1 MEQSRVLAL
10 GLALAVSLPAAA
22 AARRPSFD
30 EEFDSPDRAFAVEDP
45 EISIVVYKEVTC
57 DSSALWL
64 SFEADSPA
72 ATRRRRAGALA
83 WLDACARLGVPIVGV
98 THHEYI
104 EVEPTAAGAR
114 NSGAILRNS
123 V

>member
-1 MEQSRVLAL
+1 MTTYR
-10 GLALAVSLPAAA
+10 
-22 AARRPSFD
+22 D
-30 EEFDSPDRAFAVEDP
+30 
-45 EISIVVYKEVTC
+45 K
-57 DSSALWL
+57 SALKYM
-64 SFEADSPA
+64 SD
-72 ATRRRRAGALA
+72 

-123 V
+123 L

>member
-1 MEQSRVLAL
+1 MTRHLTR
-10 GLALAVSLPAAA
+10 AASHPPLRYTA
-22 AARRPSFD
+22 AQA
-30 EEFDSPDRAFAVEDP
+30 ATNFAVLHNLTVELWPDASTRPPLYGPDP
-45 EISIVVYKEVTC
+45 HSFHGMSTDRDKT
-57 DSSALWL
+57 ALKYMV
-64 SFEADSPA
+64 E
-72 ATRRRRAGALA
+72 

-104 EVEPTAAGAR
+104 EVEPTAAGER